1 MSTVLVEEQQETVS
15 PMTEGMLSLQEVM
28 EYLNLDKAGVEGL
41 VKKDRLNAYKIGGV
55 YLRFKKDQV
64 IDLMKLLVKET
75 PQDNPKFEKLRDFWA
90 YNNFYIIAILH
101 YHGSMFVNTSL
112 LCITVTIWISLIF

>member
-90 YNNFYIIAILH
+90 YNNFYIITGVCLLILL
-101 YHGSMFVNTSL
+101 YFAL
-112 LCITVTIWISLIF
+112 R